1 MLYKERK
8 PNLISAFQ
16 FTSPQEIPE
25 QWRDTIVP
33 ATMSD
38 AIVSGAVSADAACDR
53 CGRSF
58 KEHGITSNVLICPN
72 SYIIYTGET
81 ITNVCNARAFEEAYV
96 TVGEVVAEI

>member
-16 FTSPQEIPE
+16 FISLQEMPE
-25 QWRDTIVP
+25 QWKDVIIP

-38 AIVSGAVSADAACDR
+38 AIISGTVSADATCDR

-58 KEHGITSNVLICPN
+58 KEHGIAGGVLICPN

-81 ITNVCNARAFEEAYV
+81 ITNVCNARAFEEVYV
-96 TVGEVVAEI
+96 AVGEVVAEI